1 MQKRHTLRFAVVVVS
16 VLALGVFLFARNQ
29 RPSVSP
35 TKVQTNGSVLGENE
49 AQNSPTDPG
58 TEEKPKEADTHP
70 ISLLALSET
79 AFDGRDLQLGDVLEN
94 NAAYTR
100 YHITYKSGDLAISG
114 ILNIPK
120 GEGPFPVLVL
130 NHGYI
135 DRDEYT
141 NGRGLKREQDHLA
154 RRGFAVLHT
163 DYRCHA
169 QSECRN
175 ENDVSLRLG
184 YITDA
189 INAVEAVKQSGNP
202 KLDAGRIGMLGHS
215 IGGGVTLG
223 VLVAQPDLLG
233 AAVLFAPVS
242 SDIKDSIERWT
253 ARRPE
258 EMQRVNDAYGP
269 LDENPLF
276 WENLSPRTFFDRVQA
291 PVVIH
296 HGSADADVPLEW
308 SEATAAA
315 LRSASKDV
323 TLDVYPGQ
331 PREFTAAWGLVMERT
346 AAFFRTNLGS

>member
-1 MQKRHTLRFAVVVVS
+1 MQKRHTPRLLIVIS
-16 VLALGVFLFARNQ
+16 VLALAVFLFAWNR
-29 RPSVSP
+29 RSDVPP
-35 TKVQTNGSVLGENE
+35 TNTETNGSVLGDSDE
-49 AQNSPTDPG
+49 QVPPTDPI
-58 TEEKPKEADTHP
+58 TKENQKESDIHP
-70 ISLLALSET
+70 VSLLALSET
-79 AFDGRDLQLGDVLEN
+79 TFDGRDLHLGDVLDD

-100 YHITYKSGDLAISG
+100 YHITYKSEDLTISG
-114 ILNIPK
+114 ILNVPK

-135 DRDEYT
+135 DRDVYT
-141 NGRGLKREQDHLA
+141 NGRGLRREQEYLA

-189 INAVEAVKQSGNP
+189 INAVEAVKQSGHP

-215 IGGGVTLG
+215 MGGGVTLG
-223 VLVAQPDLLG
+223 VLVAQPDLLD

-242 SDIKDSIERWT
+242 SDIRDSIKRWT

-258 EMQRVNDAYGP
+258 EMQRVIEAYGS
-269 LDENPLF
+269 LDENPGF

-291 PVVIH
+291 PVTIH
-296 HGSADADVPLEW
+296 HGTADADVPLEW

-315 LRSASKDV
+315 LRSVSKDV

-331 PREFTAAWGLVMERT
+331 PHEFTSAWGLVMERT
-346 AAFFRTNLGS
+346 AAFFRAHLGS

>member
-1 MQKRHTLRFAVVVVS
+1 MQE
-16 VLALGVFLFARNQ
+16 
-29 RPSVSP
+29 
-35 TKVQTNGSVLGENE
+35 GENQP
-49 AQNSPTDPG
+49 ASHPVSIPALA
-58 TEEKPKEADTHP
+58 EAD
-70 ISLLALSET
+70 
-79 AFDGRDLQLGDVLEN
+79 FDGRDLQLGDVLDD

-135 DRDEYT
+135 DRDVYT
-141 NGRGLKREQDHLA
+141 NGRGLKREQDYLA

-175 ENDVSLRLG
+175 ENDISLRLG

-189 INAVEAVKQSGNP
+189 INAVEAIKQSDHP
-202 KLDAGRIGMLGHS
+202 KLDAERIGMLGHS
-215 IGGGVTLG
+215 MGGGVTLG
-223 VLVAQPDLLG
+223 VLVARPDLLD

-258 EMQRVNDAYGP
+258 EMQRVHDAYGS

-296 HGSADADVPLEW
+296 HGSADVDVPLEW
-308 SEATAAA
+308 SETTAAA

-331 PREFTAAWGLVMERT
+331 PHEFTSAWGLVMERS
-346 AAFFRTNLGS
+346 AAFFRTKLGS